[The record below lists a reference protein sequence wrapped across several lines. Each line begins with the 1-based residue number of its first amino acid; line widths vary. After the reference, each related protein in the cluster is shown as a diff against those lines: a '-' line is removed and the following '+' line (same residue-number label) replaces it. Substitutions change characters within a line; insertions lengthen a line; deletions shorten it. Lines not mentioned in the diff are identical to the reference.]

1 MKIGNWNVTSLTSD
15 KKSRATDP
23 VKVSSMVAYQD
34 NKRVVLH
41 RVEKTNEDGTR
52 EVFIIKASPKILDT
66 DH

>member
-1 MKIGNWNVTSLTSD
+1 MKIGNWNVTSLTDD
-15 KKSRATDP
+15 KKFRANDP

-41 RVEKTNEDGTR
+41 RVEKTNEDGTK
-52 EVFIIKASPKILDT
+52 EVFIIKASPKILGT

>member
-23 VKVSSMVAYQD
+23 VKVSSMIAYKNNQ
-34 NKRVVLH
+34 RVVLH
-41 RVEKTNEDGTR
+41 RVEKTNDDGTR
-52 EVFIIKASPKILDT
+52 EVFIIKASPKILKT